1 MLLIIKVSCDNLNF
15 ILILGRV
22 GYLLFVWE

>member
-1 MLLIIKVSCDNLNF
+1 MLLIIKVNCDNLNF

-22 GYLLFVWE
+22 GYLLFVWV